1 MKRTSINQVQL
12 PSLDNKCYYLSDGI
26 IEKEKNNLLKL
37 ENAAVAKNETLVIF
51 SSIYAI
57 QFPYYILNTNNKVTT
72 DSSWRFDFINTRDYI
87 LNSKWLWNVNNIA
100 AVDYDSFNH
109 RQSKI
114 TFTKQISIGMSTM
127 LGEQGAA
134 RLILFK
140 N

>member
-72 DSSWRFDFINTRDYI
+72 DSS
-87 LNSKWLWNVNNIA
+87 
-100 AVDYDSFNH
+100 
-109 RQSKI
+109 
-114 TFTKQISIGMSTM
+114 
-127 LGEQGAA
+127 
-134 RLILFK
+134 
-140 N
+140 